1 MSMPQLQ
8 TDLALTT
15 REAERLLL
23 AWLGKPVACTAIT
36 RLHGGLVN
44 TVLGLEFDR
53 PPYRAVVKLHS
64 GGNDS
69 FAAEAR
75 ALDHLRRE
83 SACPCPAVYLQDSS
97 GRLIPHAFLLLE
109 HLPGVCLDGLDLSP
123 AERAHVDVQLA
134 EVLAELHGHTRA
146 TFGPIDG
153 GDGRASWPELFVPRL
168 EQARRHPD
176 VERRLPSAVLAGVDA
191 AILAA
196 GAALGDAGAPTL
208 VHGDVWEG
216 NLIVR
221 SEAGRWRLVGLLDP
235 GSEYAEVESELAYL
249 EVFDH
254 RRDALFAA
262 YTARRPLRLGYER
275 RRPFYW
281 LHTALVH
288 VGLFGEAFFRE
299 YTARV
304 AAEINEPP
312 AG

>member
-1 MSMPQLQ
+1 VSMPQLQ

-15 REAERLLL
+15 GQAERLLS
-23 AWLGKPVACTAIT
+23 AWLGEPVACTEIT

-53 PPYRAVVKLHS
+53 PPHRAVVKLHS
-64 GGNDS
+64 GGDDT

-75 ALDHLRRE
+75 ALDHLRLE
-83 SACPCPAVYLQDSS
+83 TACPCPRVYLQDSS
-97 GRLIPHAFLLLE
+97 RRLIPHALLLLE
-109 HLPGVCLDGLDLSP
+109 HLPGVCLDGLCLSP
-123 AERAHVDVQLA
+123 AERADVDVQLA

-146 TFGPIDG
+146 TFGSVDG
-153 GDGRASWPELFVPRL
+153 GDGRASWAELFVPRL
-168 EQARRHPD
+168 RQARHHPD
-176 VERRLPSAVLAGVDA
+176 VERRLPPAVLEAVDA

-196 GAALGDAGAPTL
+196 GAVLGDAGVPTL

-221 SEAGRWRLVGLLDP
+221 SEAGRWQLVGLLDP
-235 GSEYAEVESELAYL
+235 GSEYADVESELAYL

-262 YTARRPLRLGYER
+262 YTARRPLRPGYPR

-288 VGLFGEAFFRE
+288 VALFGDPFFRE

-304 AAEINEPP
+304 AAAINEPA